1 MKVLMF
7 GWEFPPHNSGGLG
20 VASAKLAYALTAEGI
35 EVVFVLPR
43 RIGIEKGPFKILFAD
58 ETPVTFYE
66 AQALSSGYVSS
77 EQYKERRALLRHA
90 QYGIT
95 LFDEVM
101 RYAIRAKSI
110 AKLERCD
117 VVHAHDWLSFG
128 AGITAKR
135 VSKRPLVAHMHAT
148 EFDRTGGSN
157 INEEVYMR
165 EKKGM
170 ESADRVVAV
179 SSLTKR
185 MIVDRYGIA
194 EDAVDV
200 VYNAADTHAD
210 RHETPDPVLQFKN
223 ATGKKM
229 VLFVGRFTLQK
240 GPDYFLRAA
249 DLVLKHDKNVFFVMA
264 GSGDMEPQIIRL
276 AAELGISGSLF
287 FSGFVR
293 GEELCSLY
301 RAADVFVMPS
311 VSEPFGITTLESLSH
326 GTPVII
332 SKQSGV
338 SEVLNHALKVDFW
351 DVEETANKIISV
363 LRHKSLQ
370 DTLEEHGRRE
380 AAKYTWRDAAAK
392 IIGIYERLLGRH
404 RLFY

>member
-7 GWEFPPHNSGGLG
+7 GWEFPPYNSGGLG
-20 VASAKLAYALTAEGI
+20 VASAKLAHALSAEGV

-43 RIGIEKGPFKILFAD
+43 RIGIEKGSFKILFAD
-58 ETPVTFYE
+58 EMPVTFYE
-66 AQALSSGYVSS
+66 AQALSSGYISS
-77 EQYKERRALLRHA
+77 ELYKELRALLRHA
-90 QYGIT
+90 QYGRT
-95 LFDEVM
+95 LFDEVT
-101 RYAIRAKSI
+101 RYAIRAESI
-110 AKLERCD
+110 AKRERCD
-117 VVHAHDWLSFG
+117 VIHAHDWLSFG

-135 VSKRPLVAHMHAT
+135 VSKRPLISHVHAT
-148 EFDRTGGSN
+148 EFDRTGGSH
-157 INEEVYMR
+157 INEEVYAR

-179 SSLTKR
+179 SELTKR
-185 MIVDRYGIA
+185 TIVDRYSITP
-194 EDAVDV
+194 DAVEV
-200 VYNAADTHAD
+200 VYNAADMHTD
-210 RHETPDPVLQFKN
+210 RHETPSSVLQFKN

-240 GPDYFLRAA
+240 GPDYFLRSA
-249 DLVLKHDKNVFFVMA
+249 DLVLKHNKNVFFVMA
-264 GSGDMEPQIIRL
+264 GSGDMEPQIILL
-276 AAELGISGSLF
+276 AAELGISGSVF
-287 FSGFVR
+287 FSGFAR
-293 GEELCSLY
+293 GEELCALY

-338 SEVLNHALKVDFW
+338 SEILNHALKVDFW

-380 AAKYTWRDAAAK
+380 VAKYTWRDAAAK
-392 IIGIYERLLGRH
+392 IIRIYERLFGSY
-404 RLFY
+404 RLLY